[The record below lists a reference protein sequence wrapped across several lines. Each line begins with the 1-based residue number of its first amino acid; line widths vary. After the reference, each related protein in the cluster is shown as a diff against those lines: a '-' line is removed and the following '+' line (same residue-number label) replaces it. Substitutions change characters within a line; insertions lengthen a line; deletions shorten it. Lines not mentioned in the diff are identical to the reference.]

1 MQYCMLY
8 WIQNYFINN
17 FLYQTLFDLD
27 FFLTKQE
34 QKEQQ
39 QQQTTTTT
47 TILMGFDTIEI
58 GLVFIFLM
66 VVGSLWLVVLV
77 KINFSVQLWSK
88 LRIATSGLIQM
99 SGKLLDHLSATVFT
113 YPRSIALLRLSSP
126 TILSSGV

>member
-1 MQYCMLY
+1 
-8 WIQNYFINN
+8 
-17 FLYQTLFDLD
+17 
-27 FFLTKQE
+27 
-34 QKEQQ
+34 
-39 QQQTTTTT
+39 
-47 TILMGFDTIEI
+47 MGFDTIEI